1 MAPKQPEEKPHI
13 PSSSEEDESGS
24 SEEQSESTRED
35 SKKDDSSDDENES
48 KPTQTSVVVPVST
61 KKLEPDSESESE
73 SESDSEPIQKMTSG
87 SITTKSTLPESS
99 TSKRKETEDVVD
111 VKKNKKMKT
120 GDREVKKIS
129 GDEAKLL
136 FQRLFSE
143 SDEIALL
150 QGILDFSAKKGDY
163 QKEMDA
169 FVDYV
174 KKLINFNANRSQ
186 LKTKIQRLKKKF
198 ANIVKNSLKK
208 GKSEDEIVFSKDL
221 DQKAFEL
228 SRQIWGNNGVQV
240 SKSRKKKHEEETPR
254 EFKLVPRSSKK
265 CQDTVKADARDTGLE
280 LSSFVKTENVS
291 AFSLDESALSAVWG
305 TVKDGSKKR
314 EMEERLKKLKA
325 MQGGLCMQRTG
336 LVADSAKLI
345 FKDKASSSSGM

>member
-87 SITTKSTLPESS
+87 SITTKSTLPES
-99 TSKRKETEDVVD
+99 KRKETEDVLD

-120 GDREVKKIS
+120 GDGEVKKIS

-150 QGILDFSAKKGDY
+150 QGILDFNAKKGDY
-163 QKEMDA
+163 QKDMDA

-174 KKLINFNANRSQ
+174 KKLISFNANRSQ

-254 EFKLVPRSSKK
+254 EFKPLLRSSKK
-265 CQDTVKADARDTGLE
+265 RQETVKADARDTSLE
-280 LSSFVKTENVS
+280 LSSFFKTENVS

-325 MQGGLCMQRTG
+325 TQGDLCMQRTG

-345 FKDKASSSSGM
+345 FKDKASSSSCM

>member
-1 MAPKQPEEKPHI
+1 
-13 PSSSEEDESGS
+13 
-24 SEEQSESTRED
+24 
-35 SKKDDSSDDENES
+35 
-48 KPTQTSVVVPVST
+48 
-61 KKLEPDSESESE
+61 
-73 SESDSEPIQKMTSG
+73 MTSG
-87 SITTKSTLPESS
+87 SITTKSTLPES
-99 TSKRKETEDVVD
+99 KRKETEDVVD
-111 VKKNKKMKT
+111 VKENKKMKT
-120 GDREVKKIS
+120 GDGEVKKIS

-150 QGILDFSAKKGDY
+150 QGILDFNAKKGDY

-208 GKSEDEIVFSKDL
+208 GKSEDEIVFSKDP

-240 SKSRKKKHEEETPR
+240 LKSRKKKKHEEETPR
-254 EFKLVPRSSKK
+254 EFNLVPRSSKK
-265 CQDTVKADARDTGLE
+265 RQETVKADARDTSLE

-325 MQGGLCMQRTG
+325 MQGELCMQRTG

-345 FKDKASSSSGM
+345 FKDKASSSSGVYCYTENLRSHAVHELSHTETYANLARVATVDVPRNLYE